1 MAYVIGE
8 DCISCGTCAGE
19 CPVEAISEGADQPA
33 LNNIG
38 HTKKQRCFDM
48 KHLFLFI
55 HFMVLTL
62 FNVESTACANI
73 LLYIC
78 SQMINWFIQ

>member
-1 MAYVIGE
+1 
-8 DCISCGTCAGE
+8 
-19 CPVEAISEGADQPA
+19 
-33 LNNIG
+33 
-38 HTKKQRCFDM
+38 M

-62 FNVESTACANI
+62 FNVESTVYANI